1 MNYTIHLPTEKFIKG
16 CFARDLLYVQKAY
29 FQMNVCVLL
38 SYLPHILSGPGAKY
52 IILFSCMSQLNTST
66 VAIYCTVSHSH
77 FVTWSCNSR
86 TPRIHQ
92 LSLAIIS
99 FEKNLGTLNDW
110 KDKGCHVP
118 NITNYC
124 DFCVWWLAVTRR
136 LETATLGDEKND
148 NVNRTSFHTSR
159 LLDIFQLAL
168 TFVKGNDL
176 ENN

>member
-1 MNYTIHLPTEKFIKG
+1 MNYTIRLPTEQFIRG

-38 SYLPHILSGPGAKY
+38 SYLPHILSGPGTKY

-66 VAIYCTVSHSH
+66 VALYIYYLLHL
-77 FVTWSCNSR
+77 NSR

-99 FEKNLGTLNDW
+99 FEKNLGTFNDW
-110 KDKGCHVP
+110 KDKGYHVP

-124 DFCVWWLAVTRR
+124 DFCV
-136 LETATLGDEKND
+136 
-148 NVNRTSFHTSR
+148 
-159 LLDIFQLAL
+159 
-168 TFVKGNDL
+168 
-176 ENN
+176 